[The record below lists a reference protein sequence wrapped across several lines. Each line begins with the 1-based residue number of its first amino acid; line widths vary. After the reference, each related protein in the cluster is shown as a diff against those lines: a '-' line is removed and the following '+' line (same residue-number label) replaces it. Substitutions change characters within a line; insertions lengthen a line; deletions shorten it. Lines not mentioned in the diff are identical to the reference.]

1 MIDRKVRHY
10 EPLDTGFN
18 AKAVPLRQYL
28 SVVLENEQ
36 AIFLWTQRIFSDGI
50 HCNAKGQC
58 ALYRSYR
65 GAVLKALSLLA

>member
-36 AIFLWTQRIFSDGI
+36 ASFYGLRDFSLMAFI
-50 HCNAKGQC
+50 VMPKGN
-58 ALYRSYR
+58 
-65 GAVLKALSLLA
+65 VLCTGVIEEPF